1 MTEQKSYEQCGK
13 DGDRLL
19 SVFYK
24 NKKTQCKNDIRGAE
38 FRNGR
43 KKNHQKINYAA
54 IYAAEKNGDG
64 TVRTL

>member
-13 DGDRLL
+13 NGNRLL
-19 SVFYK
+19 SVFCK
-24 NKKTQCKNDIRGAE
+24 NKKTQCKNYIRGSE
-38 FRNGR
+38 LRNSR

-54 IYAAEKNGDG
+54 IYAAKKNGDG